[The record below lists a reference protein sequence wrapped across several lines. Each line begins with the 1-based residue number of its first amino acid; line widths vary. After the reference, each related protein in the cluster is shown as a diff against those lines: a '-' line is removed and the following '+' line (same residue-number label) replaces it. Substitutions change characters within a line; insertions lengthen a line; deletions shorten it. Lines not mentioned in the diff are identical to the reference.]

1 MHLDQVIAIVVS
13 VLGSVATLLIV
24 SLGLAVIFGLM
35 RVINLAHGEFLML
48 GAYAA
53 LTATRIGVNI
63 WVSILLAGV
72 SVGIFGLVVER
83 LLIRHL
89 YGRILDTMLATWG
102 LSLVLVQAVTLI
114 FGPSTNGIGTPL
126 GSLHVG
132 SYSFSQYS
140 LVLIFAAAAMLT
152 IVFWV
157 FTRTSYGVMARAAV
171 QNPSM
176 AQALGINTARTNM
189 VTFAL
194 GSALA
199 GLAGGL
205 LAPTAGVV
213 PSLGQAFIAQSFMT
227 VIVGGPG
234 VISGTSAASG
244 VLGGSYNLVSYFTT
258 PFIGQAALLVIAIVL
273 LRLMPQGLSGNWRRQ
288 L

>member
-1 MHLDQVIAIVVS
+1 MDQALTIAVS
-13 VLGSVATLLIV
+13 VVASMATLLLV
-24 SLGLAVIFGLM
+24 SVGLAVIFGLM

-48 GAYAA
+48 GAYAV
-53 LTATRIGVNI
+53 LVATRN
-63 WVSILLAGV
+63 GV
-72 SVGIFGLVVER
+72 SLWIAIPLAALAVGIFGLVVER
-83 LLIRHL
+83 LLIRPL
-89 YGRILDTMLATWG
+89 YGRILDTLLATWG
-102 LSLVLVQAVTLI
+102 LSLVLVQAVSII

-132 SYSFSQYS
+132 SYSFSQFS
-140 LVLIFAAAAMLT
+140 LVLICAATAMLT

-199 GLAGGL
+199 G
-205 LAPTAGVV
+205 
-213 PSLGQAFIAQSFMT
+213 
-227 VIVGGPG
+227 
-234 VISGTSAASG
+234 
-244 VLGGSYNLVSYFTT
+244 
-258 PFIGQAALLVIAIVL
+258 
-273 LRLMPQGLSGNWRRQ
+273 
-288 L
+288 